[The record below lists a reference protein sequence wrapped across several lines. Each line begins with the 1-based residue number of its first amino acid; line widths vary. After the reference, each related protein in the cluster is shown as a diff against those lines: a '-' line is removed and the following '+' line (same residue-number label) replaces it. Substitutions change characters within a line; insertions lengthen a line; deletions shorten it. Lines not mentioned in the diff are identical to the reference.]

1 MGGGRHVL
9 IGKIITPNKGKKGGE
24 GEMAKK
30 GRWRRKDV
38 RVQGKERKAKGG
50 KECGDVS
57 TKGLML
63 RNTHSPS
70 LSPFPPSLSLHRTRG
85 RVEQGG
91 DGGEMTFSFVLLRA
105 PYYHLS

>member
-1 MGGGRHVL
+1 
-9 IGKIITPNKGKKGGE
+9 
-24 GEMAKK
+24 MAKKK

-91 DGGEMTFSFVLLRA
+91 GGGEMTFSFVLLRA